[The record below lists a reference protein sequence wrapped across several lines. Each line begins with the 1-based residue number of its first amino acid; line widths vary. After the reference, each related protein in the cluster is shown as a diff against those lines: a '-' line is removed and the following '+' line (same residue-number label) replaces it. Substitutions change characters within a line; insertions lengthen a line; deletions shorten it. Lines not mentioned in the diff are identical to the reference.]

1 MKTYSKG
8 YRAER
13 EMLRFLSSRGYSCI
27 RAASSGGAH
36 TPADLV
42 AIKDGRILCFE
53 IKSWSKKPVL
63 SKTKLD
69 PFISWCRTA
78 QAMGFLA
85 WYNKNRWRLLP
96 LKDAEARRY
105 GDENW
110 IDMESFLRV
119 FT

>member
-1 MKTYSKG
+1 MKIYAKG
-8 YRAER
+8 FRAER

-63 SKTKLD
+63 SNSKLA
-69 PFISWCRTA
+69 PLISWCNNAR
-78 QAMGFLA
+78 AMGFLA
-85 WYNKNRWRLLP
+85 WYNQNQWRFLP

-105 GDENW
+105 EDENW
-110 IDMESFLRV
+110 IDLESFFRV
-119 FT
+119 FV

>member
-1 MKTYSKG
+1 MKTYAKG

-13 EMLRFLSSRGYSCI
+13 ELLRFLSSRGYSCI
-27 RAASSGGAH
+27 RAASSGGIH
-36 TPADLV
+36 TPADLL

-63 SKTKLD
+63 SKNKLN
-69 PFISWCRTA
+69 PFILWCRTA

-85 WYNKNRWRLLP
+85 WYNQNQWRFLS

-105 GDENW
+105 EDENW
-110 IDMESFLRV
+110 IDLESFLKV
-119 FT
+119 FV